1 MASHNLGTYCLIIL
15 AGVFSFCTAPAV
27 SHPVDVEMTKRAY
40 EELKVANREAL
51 GLSRQEYSDER
62 QAPFAMDAMNSTDMQ
77 AVFGNLLSSVL
88 STRNPSS
95 SLKLSK
101 VPYPILIVLV
111 DFTDENFEWDEETHR
126 NLVFGEGMT
135 VEKFWD
141 QNFHGAVDF
150 VATPISGAT
159 DGIITV
165 EFDGPHPNLTDSTE
179 LSSWLAENLGA
190 YIVDYIDPVALD
202 ADFNGWLTRE
212 ELSVHFVLAG
222 PQAKGGGFATPFNI
236 SYIDGRAL
244 TLNGIKVHG
253 FAVAAEQGLGS
264 GWSEEAQKGRLLS
277 TLIHEFGHVFG
288 ATDKYFKT
296 VNEDGES
303 EALNP
308 FGDWSV
314 MDSATYYA
322 GNRTYNPNAMALDKL
337 ETGMLESAE
346 INSSGSMSLSDITDA
361 LAPLGKLKEAKRVWL
376 DPYKVRSSVLLAHR
390 SGTGFDAPMENAG
403 LLAAAV
409 ESLATSSAFDDPE
422 TAYRKGMPIVGTGA
436 GESQGVGDLIDLT
449 AREDTPGYAADPT
462 WAATTGSL
470 SIDSVGA
477 DGSEIFVDLQS
488 YGPTRGHIRYDRP
501 GTAGYNAE
509 DSPLT
514 APYWWYRHGGTE
526 GESITIFE
534 NDTAFTQIDGFELR
548 LGGPS
553 EVTVTFYE
561 DVIDNQP
568 YSLISSETFTIG
580 SEAERGEWHRAF
592 LTNPVSFAPGS
603 SIAFSAVIRRT
614 DGEELV
620 VMQRR
625 YFDVIDSQYTQKS
638 IRNYWRPDERYSY
651 YTDEG
656 VVYGH
661 ILLMSQ

>member
-1 MASHNLGTYCLIIL
+1 MTSHNPGTYCLIIL
-15 AGVFSFCTAPAV
+15 AGVFSFCTGPAV
-27 SHPVDVEMTKRAY
+27 SHPVDIEMTKRAY

-51 GLSRQEYSDER
+51 GLSRQAYGDER
-62 QAPFAMDAMNSTDMQ
+62 QAPFAMDATNSTDMQ

-88 STRNPSS
+88 STRNSSS

-101 VPYPILIVLV
+101 VPYPILIVFV

-165 EFDGPHPNLTDSTE
+165 EFDGPHPNLPDNTE
-179 LSSWLAENLGA
+179 LSKWLAANLGA

-236 SYIDGRAL
+236 STGDGRAL

-253 FAVAAEQGLGS
+253 FGVAAEQGLGS

-288 ATDKYFKT
+288 ATDKYLINS
-296 VNEDGES
+296 NEDGES
-303 EALNP
+303 DPLSP

-322 GNRTYNPNAMALDKL
+322 GDSTYNPNAMAMDKL

-346 INSSGSMSLSDITDA
+346 INSGGSVSLSAIADT
-361 LAPLGKLKEAKRVWL
+361 LAPLGKLQEAKRVWL
-376 DPYKVRSSVLLAHR
+376 DPYKVRSSVLLEHR
-390 SGTGFDAPMENAG
+390 SGTGFDAPMENVG
-403 LLAAAV
+403 LIAAAV
-409 ESLATSSAFDDPE
+409 ESLATSSAFDDAE
-422 TAYRKGMPIVGTGA
+422 KTYRKGEMIEGTGTS
-436 GESQGVGDLIDLT
+436 ESQGVGDLIDLT
-449 AREDTPGYAADPT
+449 ARQDTPGFAADPI
-462 WAATTGSL
+462 WSATAGSI
-470 SIDSVGA
+470 SIDSVGTDDA
-477 DGSEIFVDLQS
+477 EIYVDLQS

-509 DSPLT
+509 DSDLST
-514 APYWWYRHGGTE
+514 TTWWYRYGSTE
-526 GESITIFE
+526 GESVTVFN
-534 NDTAFTQIDGFELR
+534 NDTAFSQVDGFELR
-548 LGGPS
+548 IGGPS

-561 DVIDNQP
+561 DVIDNLP
-568 YSLISSETFTIG
+568 YNLISSETFTIG
-580 SEAERGEWHRAF
+580 SESERGEWHRAF
-592 LTNPVSFAPGS
+592 LSNPVAFAPGS
-603 SIAFSAVIRRT
+603 KIAFSVAIRRS
-614 DGEELV
+614 DGEEMV

>member
-1 MASHNLGTYCLIIL
+1 
-15 AGVFSFCTAPAV
+15 
-27 SHPVDVEMTKRAY
+27 
-40 EELKVANREAL
+40 
-51 GLSRQEYSDER
+51 
-62 QAPFAMDAMNSTDMQ
+62 
-77 AVFGNLLSSVL
+77 
-88 STRNPSS
+88 
-95 SLKLSK
+95 
-101 VPYPILIVLV
+101 LIVLV
-111 DFTDENFEWDEETHR
+111 DFTDENFEWDEETLR

-141 QNFHGAVDF
+141 QNFHGTVDF
-150 VATPISGAT
+150 IATPISGAA

-165 EFDGPHPNLTDSTE
+165 EFDGTHPNLTDNSE
-179 LSSWLAENLGA
+179 LSRWVAENIA
-190 YIVDYIDPVALD
+190 PYIVDYVDPVALD

-222 PQAKGGGFATPFNI
+222 TYEKGGGFATPFNI
-236 SYIDGRAL
+236 STGDGRAL

-253 FAVAAEQGLGS
+253 FGVVAEQGLGS

-288 ATDKYFKT
+288 ATDKYLINL
-296 VNEDGES
+296 NEDGES
-303 EALNP
+303 DPLSP

-361 LAPLGKLKEAKRVWL
+361 LATRGRLREAKRVWL
-376 DPYKVRSSVLLAHR
+376 DPYKVRSSVLLEHR

-422 TAYRKGMPIVGTGA
+422 AASRKGIPIVGTGA
-436 GESQGVGDLIDLT
+436 AESQGVGDLIDLT
-449 AREDTPGYAADPT
+449 ARQNTPGYAADPT
-462 WAATTGSL
+462 WAATSGSI
-470 SIDSVGA
+470 SIDSVGTN
-477 DGSEIFVDLQS
+477 DSEIYVDLQS
-488 YGPTRGHIRYDRP
+488 YGPARGHIRYDRP

-509 DSPLT
+509 DSDLT
-514 APYWWYRHGGTE
+514 APNWWYRYGSTE
-526 GESITIFE
+526 GESVTIFNNE
-534 NDTAFTQIDGFELR
+534 TEFSQIDGFELR

-561 DVIDNQP
+561 NVIDNQP
-568 YSLISSETFTIG
+568 YNLISSETFTIG
-580 SEAERGEWHRAF
+580 SESKRGEWHRAF
-592 LTNPVSFAPGS
+592 LSSPVAFAQGS
-603 SIAFSAVIRRT
+603 KIAFSAVIRRT

-625 YFDVIDSQYTQKS
+625 YFDVIASQYTQKS
-638 IRNYWRPDERYSY
+638 LRNYWRPDESYPY